1 MTKEPIQAGVIGWP
15 IHHSR
20 SPIIHNYWLNQQS
33 INGNYQTIAV
43 SPDAADAFFK
53 GFKTSGLAGFNITI
67 PHKETVI
74 PYLDHIDEAATA
86 IGAVN
91 TVWLEDGKMCGSN
104 SDWIGFSD
112 NLDHLAPGW
121 DQHNDHALIL
131 GAGGAARGVIFAL
144 LKRGFENITVAN
156 RTVTRAEELA
166 DHFGDNVHAIGLSQA
181 EQAIE
186 SSTLLINTTSLGMD
200 NNPPLPLT
208 LDGIQ
213 PDCLVTDIVYTPLE
227 TPLLKLAKSKGNK
240 TVDGLGML
248 LHQAKMGSKL
258 WFGGDPVVTDE
269 LRDLV
274 LQDMGL

>member
-1 MTKEPIQAGVIGWP
+1 MTIEPIRAGVIGWP

-20 SPIIHNYWLNQQS
+20 SPIIHNHWLNAQS
-33 INGNYQTIAV
+33 INGRYETIAV
-43 SPDAADAFFK
+43 SPDGADEFFK

-67 PHKETVI
+67 PHKEAVI

-112 NLDHLAPGW
+112 NLDQWVAGW
-121 DQHNDHALIL
+121 DRHNEHALIL
-131 GAGGAARGVIFAL
+131 GAGGAARGIIFAL
-144 LKRGFENITVAN
+144 IKRGFKNITVAN
-156 RTVTRAEELA
+156 RTLSRAQDLA
-166 DHFGDNVHAIGLSQA
+166 NHFGSVVSAIELSLA
-181 EQAIE
+181 EQVIE
-186 SSTLLINTTSLGMD
+186 SCTLIINTTSLGMD

-208 LDGIQ
+208 LEAIK

-227 TPLLKLAKSKGNK
+227 TPLLKLAKSKGNQ

-258 WFGGDPVVTDE
+258 WFGGNPVVSDE
-269 LRDLV
+269 LRTLV